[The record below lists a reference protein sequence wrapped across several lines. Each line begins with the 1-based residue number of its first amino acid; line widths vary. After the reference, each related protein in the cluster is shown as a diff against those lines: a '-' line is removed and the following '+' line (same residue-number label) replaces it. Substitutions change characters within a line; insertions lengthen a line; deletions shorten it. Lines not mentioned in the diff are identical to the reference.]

1 MPKRRSADAVQ
12 TRSPP
17 DGLLAL
23 APSAMPFQE
32 ALVINMILLKA
43 TFSGD
48 KRFIPLLCKHLNDPS
63 IREDDTGASP
73 AREAAQALN
82 TLVNH
87 ASPDKVAYIEDW
99 KRECKK

>member
-48 KRFIPLLCKHLNDPS
+48 KRFIDPS